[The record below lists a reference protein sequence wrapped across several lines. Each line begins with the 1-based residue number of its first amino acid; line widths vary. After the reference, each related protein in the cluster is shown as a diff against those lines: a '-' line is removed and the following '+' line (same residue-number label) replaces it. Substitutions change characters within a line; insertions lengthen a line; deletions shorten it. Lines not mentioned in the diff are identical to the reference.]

1 MQKIFITLPEICI
14 QRGYDTVEI
23 NILEKWIKKVINDDE
38 DFVCIVK
45 LMNDNVFGEEVLG
58 NAAHETGED
67 LII

>member
-14 QRGYDTVEI
+14 QRWYDTVEI
-23 NILEKWIKKVINDDE
+23 NILKKWIKKVINDDE